1 MQLNLTAKQKKKSVV
16 LVLISF
22 LFSLTFLVIGLIY
35 WQSLS
40 WKIIQWQTALH
51 REMAVLM
58 RAALSADL
66 KVQCL
71 LLGLTFLYGVFH
83 AAGPGHGK
91 AILSTYLATHN
102 SRLKRAMQISVG
114 AAMMQ
119 GVVAILLV
127 TVITTLLGWT
137 QRQAQQ
143 FGQSLDKYSFWLVS
157 LLGLYLS
164 LRACHRLYTTW
175 RHRPAISPIRIKSI
189 AQKNQ
194 HQPRFTPYQT
204 KTSSP
209 MISCSCGHQHAPTPQ
224 QLNQAEDIKTQLIM
238 MLSMGIRPCTGALLV
253 LVLAKSLA
261 LYWLGIGAVLCMSAG
276 TAITVCLLAW
286 FSHHMRHLTLEL
298 LNQRKHS
305 SRWLSYTTEVIA
317 LGGGLLLILLG
328 NGMAHTMS
336 VQVSPFFRPG

>member
-1 MQLNLTAKQKKKSVV
+1 MGKSSRFV
-16 LVLISF
+16 LFSFLIS
-22 LFSLTFLVIGLIY
+22 LACLITGLIY
-35 WQSLS
+35 WQALS

-66 KVQCL
+66 TTQLL

-119 GVVAILLV
+119 GFVAITLV
-127 TVITTLLGWT
+127 TVITSLLGWT

-164 LRACHRLYTTW
+164 FRALHRLYRLW
-175 RHRPAISPIRIKSI
+175 RHRPVLAAIKIKSI
-189 AQKNQ
+189 ATKNQ
-194 HQPRFTPYQT
+194 KATRLTPYYAT
-204 KTSSP
+204 HASTV
-209 MISCSCGHQHAPTPQ
+209 ISCSCGHIHAPTSQ
-224 QLNQAEDIKTQLIM
+224 QINQAGDIKTQLVM
-238 MLSMGIRPCTGALLV
+238 MLSMGIRPCTGALLI
-253 LVLAKSLA
+253 LVLAKSLS
-261 LYWLGIGAVLCMSAG
+261 LYWLGIGAVLFMSAG

-286 FSHHMRHLTLEL
+286 FSHHMRHLTLEI
-298 LNQRKHS
+298 LNQRSHHS
-305 SRWLSYTTEVIA
+305 TWLSYVTELVA
-317 LGGGLLLILLG
+317 FGGGILLILLG
-328 NGMAHTMS
+328 IGMAHMMA